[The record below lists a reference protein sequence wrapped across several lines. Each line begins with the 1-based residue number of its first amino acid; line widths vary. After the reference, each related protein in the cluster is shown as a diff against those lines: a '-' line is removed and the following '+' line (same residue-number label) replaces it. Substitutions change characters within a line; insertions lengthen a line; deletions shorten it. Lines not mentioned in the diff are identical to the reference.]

1 MKSKFLK
8 TLIYLP
14 NNFSS
19 EAFRKV
25 RNFFNIRKLNFV
37 IITENN
43 SLVND
48 EKNGKVQSEI
58 NSNNVN
64 SFNYNAL
71 LIIGG
76 NSDFTKKAVLSEII
90 QKFRNSNSKI
100 IAIQN
105 GIFEMVNN
113 LNISK
118 MQISAEIYDFDYF
131 SIRNFIPI
139 DKCIV
144 EYEKIVTI
152 RNLSALNE
160 FLETQFERK

>member
-1 MKSKFLK
+1 
-8 TLIYLP
+8 
-14 NNFSS
+14 
-19 EAFRKV
+19 
-25 RNFFNIRKLNFV
+25 
-37 IITENN
+37 
-43 SLVND
+43 
-48 EKNGKVQSEI
+48 
-58 NSNNVN
+58 
-64 SFNYNAL
+64 
-71 LIIGG
+71 
-76 NSDFTKKAVLSEII
+76 
-90 QKFRNSNSKI
+90 
-100 IAIQN
+100 
-105 GIFEMVNN
+105 MVNN

>member
-76 NSDFTKKAVLSEII
+76 NSDFTKKLFYLKLFKSFGTQIP
-90 QKFRNSNSKI
+90 KLLLF
-100 IAIQN
+100 
-105 GIFEMVNN
+105 
-113 LNISK
+113 K
-118 MQISAEIYDFDYF
+118 M
-131 SIRNFIPI
+131 
-139 DKCIV
+139 
-144 EYEKIVTI
+144 
-152 RNLSALNE
+152 E
-160 FLETQFERK
+160 FLKW